1 MQGKEMR
8 KYALK
13 GVNHH
18 MNKDRYKYPELEE
31 RYQRSLE
38 TIQKM
43 TDEEVLAAYIAEM
56 LKLKRLLRFGR
67 QSERFQGYP
76 KTSLMNR
83 YRRVLVS
90 RKVNIPRITLAD
102 VESDGKEASVER

>member
-1 MQGKEMR
+1 MR
-8 KYALK
+8 K
-13 GVNHH
+13 GNHS
-18 MNKDRYKYPELEE
+18 MNHERYKYPELEE
-31 RYQRSLE
+31 RYQRRLE

-43 TDEEVLAAYIAEM
+43 TEQELLAASTTEL

-76 KTSLMNR
+76 KTSLMNQ

-90 RKVNIPRITLAD
+90 RKVTIPPITLSTLEND
-102 VESDGKEASVER
+102 SKDSSVEGAL